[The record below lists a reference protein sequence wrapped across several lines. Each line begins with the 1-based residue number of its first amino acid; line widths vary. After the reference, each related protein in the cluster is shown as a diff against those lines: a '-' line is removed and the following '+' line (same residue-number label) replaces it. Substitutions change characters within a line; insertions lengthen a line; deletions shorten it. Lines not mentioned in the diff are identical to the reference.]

1 MSEDLDTLIE
11 RAREWRKEHGFS
23 EAERAVQA
31 KSFAYGN
38 CKLSNEEITLAH
50 VERAYEKLLAER
62 DEKLAQ
68 LIVEAQAED
77 MGYRKGER

>member
-1 MSEDLDTLIE
+1 MAANLDTLIE
-11 RAREWRKEHGFS
+11 RAREWRNTHPMT
-23 EAERAVQA
+23 EAERDAQA